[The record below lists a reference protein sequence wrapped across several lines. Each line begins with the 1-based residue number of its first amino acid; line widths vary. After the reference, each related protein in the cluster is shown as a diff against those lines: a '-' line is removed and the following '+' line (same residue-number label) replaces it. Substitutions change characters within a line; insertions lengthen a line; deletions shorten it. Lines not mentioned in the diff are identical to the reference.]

1 MNPLQTL
8 AEALDGAQNEL
19 KSAEIAL
26 LEAKVRAEEAR
37 MAESRLAAAV
47 AALKGE
53 IPSPESALRADE
65 GSQLEEG
72 VEKSRKEVNSAPNN
86 PYGHLKCSGCGVQ
99 GNMVPGAHGMFVC
112 QTCGNMVG

>member
-1 MNPLQTL
+1 MNPLQALT
-8 AEALDGAQNEL
+8 EALDGAQNEL

-37 MAESRLAAAV
+37 MAESRLSAAV

-53 IPSPESALRADE
+53 ISGPPDPQPEERA
-65 GSQLEEG
+65 
-72 VEKSRKEVNSAPNN
+72 EKPRKEVNSAPDN